1 MSEHEIQQ
9 RILLSLGNGDT
20 RLWRNNVALGWVGQA
35 QQIRQPCTVQLRPG
49 DVVIRNGRPL
59 HAGLCTGSSDLIGLH
74 RIVVTPDMVGRPVA
88 LFTAIE
94 VKGPRGRASPE
105 QLAFVDTV
113 RRMGGIADITRSVDH
128 AQSILKN
135 PMNLNP

>member
-20 RLWRNNVALGWVGQA
+20 RVWRNNVALGWVGQA
-35 QQIRQPCTVQLRPG
+35 QQIRQPTTVTLRPG

-59 HAGLCTGSSDLIGLH
+59 HAGLCPGSSDIIGIH
-74 RIVVTPDMVGRPVA
+74 SVEVTPAMVGRRVG

-94 VKGPRGRASPE
+94 VKSQRGRANKVAHKVGENDRWCMPSIE
-105 QLAFVDTV
+105 QHLQ
-113 RRMGGIADITRSVDH
+113 RRRERA
-128 AQSILKN
+128 
-135 PMNLNP
+135 P